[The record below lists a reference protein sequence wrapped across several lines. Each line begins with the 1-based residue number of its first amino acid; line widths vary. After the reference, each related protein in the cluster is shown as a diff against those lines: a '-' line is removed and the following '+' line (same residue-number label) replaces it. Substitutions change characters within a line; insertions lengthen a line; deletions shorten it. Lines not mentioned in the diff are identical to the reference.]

1 LRRQREGGRQ
11 PRGALHAGRLVREEW
26 RQPGG
31 LPDRRAHTRAASP
44 GQPHRGTS
52 AAPLEAA
59 RRHAGLK
66 TAWTP
71 GGPGGGVPTAG
82 HPTAALTTVASC
94 EPHDAPPRKISLAVY
109 SWTVTLGLELAR
121 CPSCGGRMRLLAL
134 VTDPKS
140 VARFMRHLGEPL
152 EPPARAPARDPPFW
166 QSRVLRRRH
175 ERHAEQAAQ
184 LGLFEEH

>member
-1 LRRQREGGRQ
+1 MEREDLPASGDRVHDLRRPEHRQ
-11 PRGALHAGRLVREEW
+11 
-26 RQPGG
+26 
-31 LPDRRAHTRAASP
+31 AAV
-44 GQPHRGTS
+44 
-52 AAPLEAA
+52 LEARCGA
-59 RRHAGLK
+59 RERQVVVGDLQLAEARGSVEGEGLVE
-66 TAWTP
+66 AD
-71 GGPGGGVPTAG
+71 GLRDLEEDGAHELLRGELGEDGVP
-82 HPTAALTTVASC
+82 
-94 EPHDAPPRKISLAVY
+94 AV
-109 SWTVTLGLELAR
+109 LGLELAL